1 MKDRPAALA
10 DLVSRLEAGVFRLLG
25 ELKRLRLA
33 LAESE
38 EKRERAL
45 ARVEELSAEGG
56 AEEGADDEAGAAAA
70 ASECDDGGGGS

>member
-1 MKDRPAALA
+1 VKDRPAALEET
-10 DLVSRLEAGVFRLLG
+10 VSRLEAGVFRLLG

-45 ARVEELSAEGG
+45 ARVEELSREG
-56 AEEGADDEAGAAAA
+56 AEEGEAGGGAAV
-70 ASECDDGGGGS
+70 SECDDGGGEA